1 MPEIKIGLGF
11 DAHAFAAGRNLILGG
26 VKIPYEKGLMGH
38 SDADVLVHSIM
49 DAILGALGRGDIGM
63 HFPDSDP
70 AYKGISSLK
79 LLARVAKLTGEEGFT
94 IKNLDATIILEKP
107 KISHLYQEMKKNI
120 ASQLQI
126 EESQINIKA
135 TTTEGMGF
143 TGRGEGVFAQSAVL
157 IERQ

>member
-1 MPEIKIGLGF
+1 METKIGLGF
-11 DAHAFAAGRNLILGG
+11 DAHAFASGRDFIIGG

-49 DAILGALGRGDIGM
+49 DAILGALGKGDIGM

-70 AYKGISSLK
+70 AYKEISSLK
-79 LLARVAKLTGEEGFT
+79 LLARVAKLMGEEGFT

-157 IERQ
+157 IER

>member
-1 MPEIKIGLGF
+1 MAETKIGLGF
-11 DAHAFAAGRNLILGG
+11 DAHAFASGRDLIIGG
-26 VKIPYEKGLMGH
+26 VKIPCEKGLMGH
-38 SDADVLVHSIM
+38 SDADVLAHSIM
-49 DAILGALGRGDIGM
+49 DAILGAMGKGDIGL

-79 LLARVAKLTGEEGFT
+79 LLARVANLMDNEGFR
-94 IKNLDATIILEKP
+94 IKNLDSTVILEKP
-107 KISHLYQEMKKNI
+107 KISPFYQEMKKNI
-120 ASQLQI
+120 AENLKI

-143 TGRGEGVFAQSAVL
+143 TGRGEGIFAQSAVL